1 MEVSM
6 GFVVLMGMG
15 VTFIGLTCII
25 VLTQLMGKIMTALE
39 KRHPQPKPTAAVSA
53 PVAAVAPPDALSEE
67 VKLAILMA
75 LMQQPGFRMEEV
87 TDIVIRKA

>member
-15 VTFIGLTCII
+15 VTFAGLTCII
-25 VLTQLMGKIMTALE
+25 VLTQLMGKIMAALTKE
-39 KRHPQPKPTAAVSA
+39 QPAAKSQSVNA
-53 PVAAVAPPDALSEE
+53 PVAHVAPPDEPTEE

-75 LMQQPGFRMEEV
+75 LMQQPGFRMDEV

>member
-1 MEVSM
+1 MDVSM

-15 VTFIGLTCII
+15 ITFLGLTCII
-25 VLTQLMGKIMTALE
+25 VLTQLMGRVMTALE
-39 KRHPQPKPTAAVSA
+39 KRHPQPKPAAVSA
-53 PVAAVAPPDALSEE
+53 PVAAVAPPDELTEE

-75 LMQQPGFRMEEV
+75 LMQQPGFRMDEV